1 MRAAVLGSFSL
12 ICSRM
17 AFAQEA
23 APAHPVA
30 TEHMPFFITAPGQ
43 TDVLF
48 NVMVIFLLVL
58 VLVIGNLY
66 FQLHAVPEKM
76 AHRTSKV
83 QMELVAV
90 LALISLVTHNHL
102 FWIAALL
109 LAMIEFPDYSTPMVS
124 IAESLEKL
132 VGRRD
137 VRIDEPSMATG
148 SLGDAYPENAIF
160 AEPPG
165 KGAGEHDARRG
176 GPATA
181 HGTAPDVHAP
191 KGS

>member
-1 MRAAVLGSFSL
+1 M
-12 ICSRM
+12 
-17 AFAQEA
+17 EA
-23 APAHPVA
+23 TPHPVA
-30 TEHMPFFITAPGQ
+30 IEHLPFFITAPGQ
-43 TDVLF
+43 SDVLF

-58 VLVIGNLY
+58 ILAIGNLY
-66 FQLHAVPEKM
+66 FQLHAVPERM

-90 LALISLVTHNHL
+90 LALISLITHNHL

-109 LAMIEFPDYSTPMVS
+109 LAMIEFPDYSTPMLS
-124 IAESLEKL
+124 IADSLEKL

-137 VRIDEPSMATG
+137 VRIGEPMADP
-148 SLGDAYPENAIF
+148 SNANY

-165 KGAGEHDARRG
+165 AEPPGQGDN
-176 GPATA
+176 PAMA
-181 HGTAPDVHAP
+181 HAPHVHTP